1 MLDFLPRRKT
11 DFASP
16 AGAQFWF
23 EWRRFGMI
31 LPLCVAGMLLFFI
44 RPLSFYCRANGE
56 DTLRVLLWTLATPV
70 ILGAIVGKGFSKP
83 DFWSSELS
91 CPAFNAV
98 RPIASGEIIVVKM
111 KVAALSTAISW
122 GLVLIFLGFWLPGW
136 ANLESLNNIR
146 IGFWMAYNHSVLW
159 QNVIAALI
167 VVAAVLC
174 TWKCLVNGLW
184 TGLSGNWK
192 YFLALPTAYG
202 LLAAGGIIALAVMLN
217 HDAAVRTWYR
227 TDPDRPLS
235 WLTDIAA
242 LAVFAKFFL
251 AAWTWRDISPGRV
264 RKYLFLW
271 LCATVCLMA
280 LIFLLWADG
289 LFSLVLIG
297 FFGFLPWDTHRLL
310 ALLVLLTLLVIP
322 LARIGMAPSSF
333 AKSRHRL

>member
-1 MLDFLPRRKT
+1 
-11 DFASP
+11 
-16 AGAQFWF
+16 
-23 EWRRFGMI
+23 
-31 LPLCVAGMLLFFI
+31 
-44 RPLSFYCRANGE
+44 
-56 DTLRVLLWTLATPV
+56 
-70 ILGAIVGKGFSKP
+70 
-83 DFWSSELS
+83 
-91 CPAFNAV
+91 
-98 RPIASGEIIVVKM
+98 
-111 KVAALSTAISW
+111 
-122 GLVLIFLGFWLPGW
+122 
-136 ANLESLNNIR
+136 
-146 IGFWMAYNHSVLW
+146 
-159 QNVIAALI
+159 
-167 VVAAVLC
+167 
-174 TWKCLVNGLW
+174 
-184 TGLSGNWK
+184 
-192 YFLALPTAYG
+192 
-202 LLAAGGIIALAVMLN
+202 
-217 HDAAVRTWYR
+217 VRTWYR